1 MPLLA
6 TLPVLALLVAV
17 SAEPLEDV
25 RVLAGDDMAGRA
37 AGTPGSERARAYIM
51 SRFEEIG
58 LTPVGA
64 SFEYPFGYMSR
75 SNEPRTGTNIV
86 ACLCESGSDRAIV
99 VTAHYDHVG
108 VRRDEIYNGADD
120 NASGVAGML
129 AIAEHFVENPPEHDV
144 VFVAFDAE
152 EVGLKGAEH
161 FVANPPEALGEIA
174 FNLNLDMIG
183 YNEQNELYAVGSY
196 HFPVLVPMI
205 EEIGSSA
212 PVTLSR
218 GYDTPEDTG
227 GDDWTLRTDSGPFFE
242 AGIPFLLL
250 SVEDHPHYH
259 QPTDT
264 FENLTRDFF
273 LNAVETAILLA
284 EKIDTELEAIA
295 AAEPRVAS
303 DGASAAE

>member
-1 MPLLA
+1 MPMLA
-6 TLPVLALLVAV
+6 ALPVLALLVAV
-17 SAEPLEDV
+17 SGEPLEDV

-37 AGTPGSERARAYIM
+37 VGTPGSERARAYIV

-58 LTPVGA
+58 LTPVGVG
-64 SFEYPFGYMSR
+64 FEHPFEYMSR
-75 SNEPRTGTNIV
+75 SNAPRSGTNII
-86 ACLCESGSDRAIV
+86 ACLCESGSDQAIV

-108 VRRDEIYNGADD
+108 VRRDAIYNGADD

-129 AIAEHFVENPPEHDV
+129 AIAEHFVENPPEHDI

-161 FVANPPEALGEIA
+161 FVANPPEDLGEIA

-196 HFPVLVPMI
+196 HFPVLVPII
-205 EEIGSSA
+205 EEIGASA

-273 LNAVETAILLA
+273 LNAVETAILMA

-295 AAEPRVAS
+295 AAEPRAATEGS
-303 DGASAAE
+303 GAAE